1 MKRFALGLMALSI
14 AACGGGEP
22 ADDSSMDQPADA
34 PQAEAPAAEAP
45 AAEMPAGELT
55 MPDWY
60 QMDGTNVTLDITA
73 GLTEA
78 GQYWNY
84 NGYQNGDLT
93 ITVPVGANVTINFS
107 NNDPNM
113 PHSIGVHENFDTAPA
128 NPNMTPV
135 FEGAIS
141 EDPAS
146 MTGATLPGE
155 SETIT
160 FTASEAG
167 EYTLVCYIPA
177 HTVSGMWIRFVVS
190 AEGEAGA
197 MMASM

>member
-22 ADDSSMDQPADA
+22 AADESSMDQPAEA
-34 PQAEAPAAEAP
+34 PQAEAEQ
-45 AAEMPAGELT
+45 AEMAAGELT

-60 QMDGTNVTLDITA
+60 QMDGNNVTLDITA
-73 GLTEA
+73 GLTQT
-78 GQYWNY
+78 GNYWNY

-93 ITVPVGANVTINFS
+93 ITVPEGANVTINFS

-113 PHSIGVHENFDTAPA
+113 PHSIGVHPGFDTPPA
-128 NPNMTPV
+128 EPSTTPV

-141 EDPAS
+141 EDPTS
-146 MTGATLPGE
+146 MTGSTLPGE

-177 HTVSGMWIRFVVS
+177 HTISGMWVRFVVS

-197 MMASM
+197 MMPAA

>member
-22 ADDSSMDQPADA
+22 AADDASMEQP
-34 PQAEAPAAEAP
+34 AEAPAAEAP
-45 AAEMPAGELT
+45 AAEAEMPAGELT

-60 QMDGTNVTLDITA
+60 QMDGNNVTLDITA
-73 GLTEA
+73 GLTDA
-78 GQYWNY
+78 GNYWNY
-84 NGYQNGDLT
+84 NGYQNGELT
-93 ITVPVGANVTINFS
+93 ITVPEGANVTINFV

-113 PHSIGVHENFDTAPA
+113 PHSIGVHPAFDSPPA
-128 NPNMTPV
+128 SPSTTPV

-141 EDPAS
+141 ENPTS
-146 MTGATLPGE
+146 MTDATMPNGD

-177 HTVSGMWIRFVVS
+177 HTISGMWVRFVVS

-197 MMASM
+197 MMSSM

>member
-22 ADDSSMDQPADA
+22 AADDASMEQP
-34 PQAEAPAAEAP
+34 AEAPADQ
-45 AAEMPAGELT
+45 AEMPAGELT

-60 QMDGTNVTLDITA
+60 QMDGNNVTLDITA
-73 GLTEA
+73 GLTDA
-78 GQYWNY
+78 GNYWNY
-84 NGYQNGDLT
+84 NGYQNGNLT
-93 ITVPVGANVTINFS
+93 ITVPEGANVTINFV
-107 NNDPNM
+107 NEDPNM
-113 PHSIGVHENFDTAPA
+113 PHSIGVHPAFDSPPA
-128 NPNMTPV
+128 SPSTTPV
-135 FEGAIS
+135 FEGAIT
-141 EDPAS
+141 ENPTS
-146 MTGATLPGE
+146 MTEATMPNGD

-177 HTVSGMWIRFVVS
+177 HTISGMWIRFVVS